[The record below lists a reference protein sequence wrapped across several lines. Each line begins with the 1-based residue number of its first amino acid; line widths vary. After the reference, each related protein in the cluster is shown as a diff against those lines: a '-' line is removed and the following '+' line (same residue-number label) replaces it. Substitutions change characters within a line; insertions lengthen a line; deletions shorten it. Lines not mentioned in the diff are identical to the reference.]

1 MRGLAMMPTGE
12 RLSHRKRQQ
21 AAAQAPRRDSCRY
34 RVCIHFVP
42 TGLRRTR
49 NGLIPRGEEP
59 EEATFHAGR
68 MRLPEAAARAL
79 VSLTIHPQRMML
91 RERPI
96 ARLGP
101 TSTSTPDVN
110 RQELSRA

>member
-1 MRGLAMMPTGE
+1 MLITLLVALGSASRFLP
-12 RLSHRKRQQ
+12 LSSVH
-21 AAAQAPRRDSCRY
+21 P
-34 RVCIHFVP
+34 
-42 TGLRRTR
+42 LRADCTVEEAEWTH
-49 NGLIPRGEEP
+49 PAGEEP

-68 MRLPEAAARAL
+68 MRLLEAAARAL

-101 TSTSTPDVN
+101 MSTSTPDVN

>member
-1 MRGLAMMPTGE
+1 MIEQRASTPEEWPVRRVEVDGFWIDEHPVTDNLE
-12 RLSHRKRQQ
+12 LED
-21 AAAQAPRRDSCRY
+21 APPGHNVSA
-34 RVCIHFVP
+34 P
-42 TGLRRTR
+42 G
-49 NGLIPRGEEP
+49 RGEEP

-101 TSTSTPDVN
+101 MSTSTPDVN
-110 RQELSRA
+110 R